1 MVIFIEKEL
10 KLLKFHYVL
19 GVVNLLQAGSLLR
32 KLLNYIHWQFLQEE
46 NGISQ
51 EAEERSHMVESRDM
65 ENELGTCPYRLEQ
78 GEAICITAWVGWP
91 GTLWNFR
98 CLCTEWL
105 LCVSHSS
112 FSKYEHLSQL
122 SMIWLIVI
130 LPSVK
135 RKSFFP

>member
-1 MVIFIEKEL
+1 MIFIEKEL

-78 GEAICITAWVGWP
+78 GEAICITA
-91 GTLWNFR
+91 
-98 CLCTEWL
+98 
-105 LCVSHSS
+105 
-112 FSKYEHLSQL
+112 
-122 SMIWLIVI
+122 
-130 LPSVK
+130 
-135 RKSFFP
+135 